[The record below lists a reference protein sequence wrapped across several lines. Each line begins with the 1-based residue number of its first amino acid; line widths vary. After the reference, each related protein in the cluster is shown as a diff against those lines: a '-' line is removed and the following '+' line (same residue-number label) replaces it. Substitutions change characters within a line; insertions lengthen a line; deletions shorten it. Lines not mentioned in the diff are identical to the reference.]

1 MKQFI
6 FLAMGGS
13 HGNNLMNCSV
23 VKKMRKKRKR
33 EIYQRN
39 TEKHRERWL
48 FRNKIYENQTLQY
61 NE

>member
-1 MKQFI
+1 
-6 FLAMGGS
+6 
-13 HGNNLMNCSV
+13 MNCSV